1 MGAAGLVAGSITFG
15 LTFGAISG
23 GASAFTRFAP
33 GVTLPVAGYAA
44 ALVLLVGFALGSGS
58 SLISLRRHM
67 ES

>member
-1 MGAAGLVAGSITFG
+1 
-15 LTFGAISG
+15 
-23 GASAFTRFAP
+23 
-33 GVTLPVAGYAA
+33 VTLPVAGYAA